1 LGDVISKT
9 GEYALRAVV
18 YIVTEG
24 RGASV
29 RANEIA
35 EALGVPANYL
45 SKTLH
50 QLARAGILSSER
62 GPRGGFRLATSPEAL
77 SLADVLEPL
86 DPTWLECGCLLGLP
100 RCSEENSCQLHE
112 RWKRVREPVCRFFRE
127 TTLAEVLKAPSAV
140 SGV

>member
-1 LGDVISKT
+1 MISKT

-18 YIVTEG
+18 YIVSEG
-24 RGASV
+24 KGASM

-62 GPRGGFRLATSPEAL
+62 GPRGGFRLAGSPEQL

-86 DPTWLECGCLLGLP
+86 DPTWLECGCLLGHP
-100 RCSEENSCQLHE
+100 RCSEENPCALHE
-112 RWKRVREPVCRFFRE
+112 RWKTVREPVRQFFQE
-127 TTLAEVLKAPSAV
+127 TTLAEVLEAPSAFP
-140 SGV
+140 GQ

>member
-1 LGDVISKT
+1 MVSKT

-24 RGASV
+24 KGASM

-35 EALGVPANYL
+35 KALGVPANYL

-62 GPRGGFRLATSPEAL
+62 GPRGGFRLASSPEDL

-86 DPTWLECGCLLGLP
+86 DPTWIECGCLLGLR
-100 RCSEENSCQLHE
+100 RCSDRNSCPLHE
-112 RWKRVREPVCRFFRE
+112 RWKKVREPICQFFRE
-127 TTLAEVLKAPSAV
+127 TTLADVLKAPSAV
-140 SGV
+140 PGI